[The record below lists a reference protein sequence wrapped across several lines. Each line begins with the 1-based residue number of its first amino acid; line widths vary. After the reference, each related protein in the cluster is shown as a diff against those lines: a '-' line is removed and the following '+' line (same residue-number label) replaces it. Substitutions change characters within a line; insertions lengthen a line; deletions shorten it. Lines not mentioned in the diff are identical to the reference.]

1 MRALAVTAAVL
12 HAALC
17 AIAAFLM
24 FFAATFAF
32 ENQSPEQAA
41 ADDWLVGVA
50 PVIVILAI
58 AIVGAVIARR
68 AALATIALVAELAVA
83 AVVVAYAL
91 RESDH
96 SDGKLVLYASAIAL
110 SSVAAVIATH
120 VQRR

>member
-1 MRALAVTAAVL
+1 
-12 HAALC
+12 
-17 AIAAFLM
+17 M